1 MVAWPTDD
9 AASGLSLG
17 GMAFFF
23 ACPLTRWRLNIR
35 PATSSNEENRPTMRA
50 LLGILICLCAQQA
63 LADTRYVSDNIFTY
77 IHNGPGTQYRILGS
91 VKAGEPLEVKAV
103 NKEAGFTQVVDGR
116 GREGWI
122 KNSELQG
129 DISLRERLPQIE
141 KELEEAKARLLNLN
155 GDNEKR
161 FAEKDGKIAEQSQE
175 IASLKARLDTQGAEM
190 SSLKEQNDALTQSYD
205 NREHDMQMD
214 WFIRGGA
221 MVGGG
226 ILLGILLPM
235 LPRRRKSSE
244 RWMN

>member
-1 MVAWPTDD
+1 
-9 AASGLSLG
+9 
-17 GMAFFF
+17 
-23 ACPLTRWRLNIR
+23 
-35 PATSSNEENRPTMRA
+35 MRA

-63 LADTRYVSDNIFTY
+63 LADTRYVSDNIFTF
-77 IHNGPGTQYRILGS
+77 IHNGPGTQFRILGS

-103 NKEAGFTQVVDGR
+103 NNEAGFTQVVDGR

-122 KNSELQG
+122 KNAELQG
-129 DISLRERLPQIE
+129 EISLRERLPQVQQ
-141 KELEEAKARLLNLN
+141 ELEDLKARLQNLN

-161 FAEKDGKIAEQSQE
+161 FTEKDGKIAEQSTE
-175 IASLKARLDTQGAEM
+175 IDSLKAQLASQSEEM
-190 SSLKEQNDALTQSYD
+190 GNLKEQNEALTRSYD
-205 NREHDMQMD
+205 NQEHDMQMD

-235 LPRRRKSSE
+235 LPRRRSRGE

>member
-1 MVAWPTDD
+1 
-9 AASGLSLG
+9 
-17 GMAFFF
+17 
-23 ACPLTRWRLNIR
+23 
-35 PATSSNEENRPTMRA
+35 MRA

-103 NKEAGFTQVVDGR
+103 NSEAGFTQVVDGR

-122 KNSELQG
+122 KNSELQSQ
-129 DISLRERLPQIE
+129 ISLRERLPQVE
-141 KELEEAKARLLNLN
+141 KERDELKDRLQNLN

-161 FAEKDGKIAEQSQE
+161 FTEKDGQIATQSKE
-175 IASLKARLDTQGAEM
+175 IAALKAQLVSQGEEM
-190 SSLKEQNDALTQSYD
+190 SNLKEQNDALTQSYD
-205 NREHDMQMD
+205 NQEHDMQMD

-221 MVGGG
+221 MVGAG

-235 LPRRRKSSE
+235 LPRRRSRGD

>member
-1 MVAWPTDD
+1 
-9 AASGLSLG
+9 
-17 GMAFFF
+17 
-23 ACPLTRWRLNIR
+23 
-35 PATSSNEENRPTMRA
+35 MRA

-103 NKEAGFTQVVDGR
+103 NSEAGFTQVVDGR

-122 KNSELQG
+122 KNSELQSQ
-129 DISLRERLPQIE
+129 ISLRERLPQVE
-141 KELEEAKARLLNLN
+141 KERDELKDRLQNLN

-161 FAEKDGKIAEQSQE
+161 FTEKDGQIAAQSKE
-175 IASLKARLDTQGAEM
+175 IVALKAQLGSQGEEM
-190 SSLKEQNDALTQSYD
+190 SNLKEQNDALTQSYD
-205 NREHDMQMD
+205 NQEHDMQMD

-221 MVGGG
+221 MVGAG

-235 LPRRRKSSE
+235 LPRRRSRGD

>member
-1 MVAWPTDD
+1 
-9 AASGLSLG
+9 
-17 GMAFFF
+17 
-23 ACPLTRWRLNIR
+23 
-35 PATSSNEENRPTMRA
+35 MRA

-91 VKAGEPLEVKAV
+91 VKAGESLEVKTV
-103 NKEAGFTQVVDGR
+103 NNEAGFTQIVDGR

-122 KNSELQG
+122 KNSELQSQ
-129 DISLRERLPQIE
+129 ISLRERLPQVE

-155 GDNEKR
+155 GDNERR
-161 FAEKDGKIAEQSQE
+161 FAEKDGKLAEQTQE
-175 IASLKARLDTQGAEM
+175 IATLKAQLASQGDEM
-190 SSLKEQNDALTQSYD
+190 GNLKEQNEALTQSYD
-205 NREHDMQMD
+205 NQEHDMQMD

>member
-1 MVAWPTDD
+1 
-9 AASGLSLG
+9 
-17 GMAFFF
+17 
-23 ACPLTRWRLNIR
+23 
-35 PATSSNEENRPTMRA
+35 MRA

-63 LADTRYVSDNIFTY
+63 LADTRYVSDNIFTF

-103 NKEAGFTQVVDGR
+103 NGEAGFTQVVDGR

-122 KNSELQG
+122 KNSELQSQ
-129 DISLRERLPQIE
+129 ISLREQLPQVE
-141 KELEEAKARLLNLN
+141 KERDELKARLQNLN

-161 FAEKDGKIAEQSQE
+161 FAEKDGQIAAQSKE
-175 IASLKARLDTQGAEM
+175 IAALKAQLASQGEEM
-190 SSLKEQNDALTQSYD
+190 NNLKEQNDALTQSYD
-205 NREHDMQMD
+205 NQEHDMQMD

-221 MVGGG
+221 MVGAG

-235 LPRRRKSSE
+235 LPRRRSRSD

>member
-1 MVAWPTDD
+1 
-9 AASGLSLG
+9 
-17 GMAFFF
+17 
-23 ACPLTRWRLNIR
+23 
-35 PATSSNEENRPTMRA
+35 MRA

-103 NKEAGFTQVVDGR
+103 NSEAGFTQVVDGR

-129 DISLRERLPQIE
+129 EISLREQLPLVE
-141 KELEEAKARLLNLN
+141 KERDELKDRLQNLN

-161 FAEKDGKIAEQSQE
+161 FTEKDGQIAAQSKE
-175 IASLKARLDTQGAEM
+175 IAALKAQLASQGEEM
-190 SSLKEQNDALTQSYD
+190 SNLKEQNDALTQSYD
-205 NREHDMQMD
+205 NQEHDMQMD

-221 MVGGG
+221 MVGAG

-235 LPRRRKSSE
+235 LPRRRSRGD

>member
-1 MVAWPTDD
+1 
-9 AASGLSLG
+9 
-17 GMAFFF
+17 
-23 ACPLTRWRLNIR
+23 
-35 PATSSNEENRPTMRA
+35 MRA

-103 NKEAGFTQVVDGR
+103 NSEAGFTQVVDGR

-122 KNSELQG
+122 KNSELQSH
-129 DISLRERLPQIE
+129 ISLRERLPQVE
-141 KELEEAKARLLNLN
+141 KERDELKDRLQNLN

-161 FAEKDGKIAEQSQE
+161 FTEKDGQIAAQSKE
-175 IASLKARLDTQGAEM
+175 IAALKAQLVSQGEEM
-190 SSLKEQNDALTQSYD
+190 SNLKEQNDALTQSYD
-205 NREHDMQMD
+205 NQEHDMQMD

-221 MVGGG
+221 MVGAG

-235 LPRRRKSSE
+235 LPRRRSRGD

>member
-1 MVAWPTDD
+1 
-9 AASGLSLG
+9 
-17 GMAFFF
+17 
-23 ACPLTRWRLNIR
+23 
-35 PATSSNEENRPTMRA
+35 MRA

-63 LADTRYVSDNIFTY
+63 LADTRYVSDNIFTF

-103 NKEAGFTQVVDGR
+103 NGEAGFTQVVDGR
-116 GREGWI
+116 GRDGWI
-122 KNSELQG
+122 KSSELQSQ
-129 DISLRERLPQIE
+129 ISLREQLPQVE
-141 KELEEAKARLLNLN
+141 KERDELKARLQNLN

-161 FAEKDGKIAEQSQE
+161 FAEKDGQIAAQSKE
-175 IASLKARLDTQGAEM
+175 IAALKAQLASQGEEM
-190 SSLKEQNDALTQSYD
+190 NNLKEQNDALTQSYD
-205 NREHDMQMD
+205 NQEHDMQMD

-235 LPRRRKSSE
+235 LPRRRSRGD

>member
-1 MVAWPTDD
+1 
-9 AASGLSLG
+9 
-17 GMAFFF
+17 
-23 ACPLTRWRLNIR
+23 
-35 PATSSNEENRPTMRA
+35 MRA

-103 NKEAGFTQVVDGR
+103 NSEAGFTQVVDGR

-122 KNSELQG
+122 KNSELQSQ
-129 DISLRERLPQIE
+129 ISLRERLPQVE
-141 KELEEAKARLLNLN
+141 KERDELKDRLQNLN

-161 FAEKDGKIAEQSQE
+161 FAEKDGQIAAQSKE
-175 IASLKARLDTQGAEM
+175 IAALKAQLASQGEEM
-190 SSLKEQNDALTQSYD
+190 NNLKEQNDALTQSYD
-205 NREHDMQMD
+205 NQEHDMQMD

-221 MVGGG
+221 MVGA
-226 ILLGILLPM
+226 GILLPM
-235 LPRRRKSSE
+235 LPRRRSRGD

>member
-1 MVAWPTDD
+1 
-9 AASGLSLG
+9 
-17 GMAFFF
+17 
-23 ACPLTRWRLNIR
+23 
-35 PATSSNEENRPTMRA
+35 MRA

-103 NKEAGFTQVVDGR
+103 NSEAGFTQVVDGR
-116 GREGWI
+116 GRDGWI
-122 KNSELQG
+122 KSSELQSQ
-129 DISLRERLPQIE
+129 ISLRERLPQLE
-141 KELEEAKARLLNLN
+141 KERDDLKARLQNLN

-161 FAEKDGKIAEQSQE
+161 FAEKDGQIAEQNKE
-175 IASLKARLDTQGAEM
+175 IAALTAQLASQSSEM

-205 NREHDMQMD
+205 NQEHDMQMD

-221 MVGGG
+221 MVGAG

-235 LPRRRKSSE
+235 LPRRRSRGD

>member
-1 MVAWPTDD
+1 
-9 AASGLSLG
+9 
-17 GMAFFF
+17 
-23 ACPLTRWRLNIR
+23 
-35 PATSSNEENRPTMRA
+35 MRA

-103 NKEAGFTQVVDGR
+103 NSEAGFTQVVDDR

-122 KNSELQG
+122 KNSELQSQ
-129 DISLRERLPQIE
+129 ISLRERLPQVE
-141 KELEEAKARLLNLN
+141 KERDELKDRLQNLN

-161 FAEKDGKIAEQSQE
+161 FTEKDGQIAAQSKE
-175 IASLKARLDTQGAEM
+175 IAALKAQLVSQGEEM
-190 SSLKEQNDALTQSYD
+190 SNLKEQNDALTQSYD
-205 NREHDMQMD
+205 NQEHDMQMD

-221 MVGGG
+221 MVGAG

-235 LPRRRKSSE
+235 LPRRRSRGD

>member
-1 MVAWPTDD
+1 
-9 AASGLSLG
+9 
-17 GMAFFF
+17 
-23 ACPLTRWRLNIR
+23 
-35 PATSSNEENRPTMRA
+35 MRA

-63 LADTRYVSDNIFTY
+63 LADTRYVSDNIFTF
-77 IHNGPGTQYRILGS
+77 IHNGPGTQFRILGS

-103 NKEAGFTQVVDGR
+103 NNEAGFTQVVDGR

-122 KNSELQG
+122 KNAELQG
-129 DISLRERLPQIE
+129 EISLRERLPQVQQ
-141 KELEEAKARLLNLN
+141 ELEDLKARLQNHN

-161 FAEKDGKIAEQSQE
+161 FTEKDGKIAEQSKE
-175 IASLKARLDTQGAEM
+175 IDSLKAQLASQSEEM
-190 SSLKEQNDALTQSYD
+190 GNLKEQNEALTRSYD
-205 NREHDMQMD
+205 NQEHDMQMD

-235 LPRRRKSSE
+235 LPRRRSRGE

>member
-1 MVAWPTDD
+1 
-9 AASGLSLG
+9 
-17 GMAFFF
+17 
-23 ACPLTRWRLNIR
+23 
-35 PATSSNEENRPTMRA
+35 MRA

-103 NKEAGFTQVVDGR
+103 NNEAGFTQVVDGR

-122 KNSELQG
+122 KNAELQTG
-129 DISLRERLPQIE
+129 ISLRERLPQVE
-141 KELEEAKARLLNLN
+141 TALEEAKARLLNLN
-155 GDNEKR
+155 GDNERR
-161 FAEKDGKIAEQSQE
+161 FAEKDGKIAEQGKE
-175 IASLKARLDTQGAEM
+175 IDSLKARLASQSEEM
-190 SSLKEQNDALTQSYD
+190 GNLKEQNDALTQSYD
-205 NREHDMQMD
+205 NQEHDMQMD

>member
-1 MVAWPTDD
+1 
-9 AASGLSLG
+9 
-17 GMAFFF
+17 
-23 ACPLTRWRLNIR
+23 
-35 PATSSNEENRPTMRA
+35 MRA

-103 NKEAGFTQVVDGR
+103 SSEAGYTQVVDGR

-122 KNSELQG
+122 KNSDLQNQ
-129 DISLRERLPQIE
+129 ISLRERLPQVQ

-161 FAEKDGKIAEQSQE
+161 FAEKDGQIAELHQE
-175 IASLKARLDTQGAEM
+175 IAALKARLVSQGEEM
-190 SSLKEQNDALTQSYD
+190 NNLQEQNEALTQSYD
-205 NREHDMQMD
+205 NQEHDMQMD

-221 MVGGG
+221 MVGAGL
-226 ILLGILLPM
+226 LLGILLPM
-235 LPRRRKSSE
+235 LPRRRSRSD